1 MKSHSASSVSIVIEP
16 KPPSSDN
23 TDSEN
28 ASSVSEISS
37 VENNKPALIAENEKK
52 VEREEM
58 ESRSNAIDL
67 LRKNINLLQ
76 KEFDS

>member
-1 MKSHSASSVSIVIEP
+1 MKLLEESKSKSKERILLDETI
-16 KPPSSDN
+16 KK
-23 TDSEN
+23 
-28 ASSVSEISS
+28 I
-37 VENNKPALIAENEKK
+37 IADCEDRIINLRQVFKIYKAKNEKK